1 MCTVIIVGSEEEL
14 TTGLEWFLQVS
25 RQESVPVH
33 LLVPGTERKTLV
45 ELARRRVSESL
56 STEANKVHASTI
68 VPSVQDVLRYAR
80 TVRCTALVM
89 VYRDDD
95 AEFQQRLFEESRA
108 SALWIRPSGPPPAAA
123 EEAWAMFRTPSRIT
137 ATACQRLL
145 GFFPASTLGD
155 SVELA
160 SDDLVDEARN
170 TIEAELIGHE
180 QGLVLFDVEHATP
193 HNRIYRV
200 GLSLLKQPVDRSVAL
215 VNPGDTL
222 LESLAAKIRHWSDSV
237 APAMEREERI
247 ELAQDLQT
255 GSQPNLEFLGLI
267 SASAMLASF
276 GLLQNSA
283 SVIIGAMLIA
293 PLMTPILGAGLAL
306 TQGNRPL
313 FQSAVWTILLGF
325 FGALGASCLF
335 GWLYLVFHE
344 PTVSPE
350 MWARCRPSPLDFC
363 VGMVGGIAASY
374 ARTRSHLSS
383 ALAGAAIAAALVPP
397 IATAGLQLAFWQWEE
412 TDKGIPIVGPLL
424 LVSVNVLTIMIGSS
438 FVLWARGMRPD
449 RQQAAKERWVPR
461 MLAMLTLLVL
471 LIMIWTLHPFPSV

>member
-14 TTGLEWFLQVS
+14 TTGLEWLIQAS
-25 RQESVPVH
+25 RQGATAVH
-33 LLVPGTERKTLV
+33 LVVPGTERKTLA

-56 STEANKVHASTI
+56 SSASI
-68 VPSVQDVLRYAR
+68 HVQVAMIEPTVREVLKYAR
-80 TVRCTALVM
+80 SVHCTALMM
-89 VYRDDD
+89 VYRYDD
-95 AEFQQRLFEESRA
+95 AQFQQALFEESRVP
-108 SALWIRPSGPPPAAA
+108 SLWLRPSGPPPASA
-123 EEAWAMFRTPSRIT
+123 EEAWAMFRRPSRVT
-137 ATACQRLL
+137 SLASQRLL
-145 GFFPASTLGD
+145 GFVPALTLND
-155 SVELA
+155 SVDLA
-160 SDDLVDEARN
+160 SDDLVAAARAA
-170 TIEAELIGHE
+170 IESELSEHE
-180 QGLVLFDVEHATP
+180 RGMVLFDVEHVTP
-193 HNRIYRV
+193 HHPVYRV
-200 GLSLLKQPVDRSVAL
+200 ALSLLKQPVDRSLAL
-215 VNPGDTL
+215 LHPGDTL
-222 LESLAAKIRHWSDSV
+222 LESLAAKLRHWSESV

-247 ELAQDLQT
+247 ELSQDLQS

-313 FQSAVWTILLGF
+313 FQSAVWTIVLGF
-325 FGALGASCLF
+325 FGALGASFLF
-335 GWLYLVFHE
+335 GWLYLLFHD
-344 PTVSPE
+344 PTVSSE

-363 VGMVGGIAASY
+363 VGLVGGVAASY

-397 IATAGLQLAFWQWEE
+397 IATAGLQLAFWQWGE
-412 TDKGIPIVGPLL
+412 TEKGIPIVGPLL

-449 RQQAAKERWVPR
+449 RSMAAKDRWVPR
-461 MLAMLTLLVL
+461 MIAMLTLLVL
-471 LIMIWTLHPFPSV
+471 LILIWTLHPFPSV